1 MNFCPKCENYLY
13 LEEGSEEAI
22 KTTVIGAVML
32 TQQVLEGSYKKNYF
46 LNRRCRTCGYTEI
59 DTKGGLVNE
68 TIVQERASEGY
79 KILLNEFTR
88 QDPTL
93 PHVNTLPCPNTT
105 GDATTGKPKC
115 ESYSGKPRDV
125 IVIKYDAQ
133 NMKFLYICNVCG
145 EQWRSRS

>member
-1 MNFCPKCENYLY
+1 MENPCRNRVAMNFCPKCENYLY
-13 LEEGSEEAI
+13 LEQGSQEVDLP
-22 KTTVIGAVML
+22 TG
-32 TQQVLEGSYKKNYF
+32 KKQKQYF
-46 LNRRCRTCGYTEI
+46 LNRRCRTCGYVEV
-59 DTKGGLVNE
+59 DHQGGLVNE

-93 PHVNTLPCPNTT
+93 PHVTTLPCPNTKGNPEKGLPICQT
-105 GDATTGKPKC
+105 YTEGR
-115 ESYSGKPRDV
+115 PRDV
-125 IVIKYDAQ
+125 IIIKYDAQ

>member
-13 LEEGSEEAI
+13 LEQASEDVVNSSGVTE
-22 KTTVIGAVML
+22 KR
-32 TQQVLEGSYKKNYF
+32 YF
-46 LNRRCRTCGYTEI
+46 LNRRCRTCGYVEVDTE
-59 DTKGGLVNE
+59 GGLVNE

-93 PHVNTLPCPNTT
+93 PHVNTLPCPNTS
-105 GDATTGKPKC
+105 KC
-115 ESYSGKPRDV
+115 PSYKGEPRDV
-125 IVIKYDAQ
+125 IIIKYDAQ
-133 NMKFLYICNVCG
+133 NMKFLYICNKCG

>member
-13 LEEGSEEAI
+13 LEQASEDVTSAS
-22 KTTVIGAVML
+22 GA
-32 TQQVLEGSYKKNYF
+32 TEKRYF
-46 LNRRCRTCGYTEI
+46 LNRRCRTCGYNEVDI
-59 DTKGGLVNE
+59 QGGLVNE

-93 PHVNTLPCPNTT
+93 PHVNTLPCPNT
-105 GDATTGKPKC
+105 ATCPTHKG
-115 ESYSGKPRDV
+115 GTHRDV
-125 IVIKYDAQ
+125 IIIKYDAQ
-133 NMKFLYICNVCG
+133 YMKFLYICNVCG

>member
-13 LEEGSEEAI
+13 LEQGSEDAV
-22 KTTVIGAVML
+22 TASGA
-32 TQQVLEGSYKKNYF
+32 TEKRYF
-46 LNRRCRTCGYTEI
+46 LNRRCKTCGYVEV
-59 DTKGGLVNE
+59 DTQGGLVNE

-93 PHVNTLPCPNTT
+93 PHLNTLPCPNTT
-105 GDATTGKPKC
+105 SCPSNKG
-115 ESYSGKPRDV
+115 EPRDV
-125 IVIKYDAQ
+125 IIIKYDAQ
-133 NMKFLYICNVCG
+133 NMKFLYICNKCG

>member
-1 MNFCPKCENYLY
+1 MNFCPKCENYLF
-13 LEEGSEEAI
+13 LEQGSQDNATI
-22 KTTVIGAVML
+22 KDGVTV
-32 TQQVLEGSYKKNYF
+32 TKKSYF
-46 LNRRCRTCGYTEI
+46 LNRRCRTCGYNEV
-59 DTKGGLVNE
+59 DTQGGLVNE

-93 PHVNTLPCPNTT
+93 PHVSTLPCPNTT
-105 GDATTGKPKC
+105 GDVATGKPIC
-115 ESYSGKPRDV
+115 ATHTGNTPRDV
-125 IVIKYDAQ
+125 IIIKYDKE

>member
-13 LEEGSEEAI
+13 LEQGSADVNLPAEG
-22 KTTVIGAVML
+22 TVK
-32 TQQVLEGSYKKNYF
+32 QYF
-46 LNRRCRTCGYTEI
+46 LNQRCRTCGYVKADYE
-59 DTKGGLVNE
+59 GGLVNE

-93 PHVNTLPCPNTT
+93 PHVSTLPCPNTNGNPLT
-105 GDATTGKPKC
+105 NKAPCKTYT
-115 ESYSGKPRDV
+115 EGKPRDV
-125 IVIKYDAQ
+125 IIIKYDAQ
-133 NMKFLYICNVCG
+133 NMKYLYICNVCE

>member
-1 MNFCPKCENYLY
+1 MENPSRNRVAMNFCPKCENYLY
-13 LEEGSEEAI
+13 LEQGEEETKDAAG
-22 KTTVIGAVML
+22 KT
-32 TQQVLEGSYKKNYF
+32 QKRYY
-46 LNRRCRTCGYTEI
+46 LNRRCRTCGYVEV
-59 DTKGGLVNE
+59 DKKGGLVNE

-105 GDATTGKPKC
+105 GDSSTGKPIC
-115 ESYSGKPRDV
+115 PTYASNKPRDV
-125 IVIKYDAQ
+125 IIIKYDAQ